1 LRGVLIGVLKNHPDG
16 ALTQFRGIFAGS
28 CHWVHPLSELTLRQ
42 TRAASLVISAGPLS
56 IHSPGVAI
64 AGVPILWTAFGA
76 AIEWMPRNAGNWLR
90 AALLLYYGS
99 AVWALV
105 HRSESVFVTRAPAAL
120 WIVCTLWAVLYLSGQ
135 VVVWKHL
142 NRAE

>member
-1 LRGVLIGVLKNHPDG
+1 MAEPALPRMKPGVW
-16 ALTQFRGIFAGS
+16 AGLAYGLL
-28 CHWVHPLSELTLRQ
+28 LS
-42 TRAASLVISAGPLS
+42 AASVLAAGAGHGTYAPLVISAGPLS
-56 IHSPGVAI
+56 IHSPGMAV

-90 AALLLYYGS
+90 AALLLYYGGT
-99 AVWALV
+99 VWALV